1 MKTIDTKIEKFE
13 IVKFSDVF
21 RRNGI
26 MEGWNNGFIVS
37 GY

>member
-1 MKTIDTKIEKFE
+1 MKTIGGKIEKFG
-13 IVKFSDVF
+13 IVKFSDGF